1 MTRGH
6 NADIEVWK
14 VLTAN
19 DTGETGSHQAA
30 IHIPKHIV
38 RHGFFPPLNGES
50 FNPECQIVARLE
62 PGGWRLPLRYVY
74 YNGKLSGV
82 NGRDEY
88 RLTGTPRIFDMLT
101 ARAGDLLRFRWL
113 ASGEMEISH
122 HRDSGDDDGSV
133 AGGSAPSS
141 SPHNG
146 WKVIQVVLPSRH

>member
-1 MTRGH
+1 MTTGH

-38 RHGFFPPLNGES
+38 RHGFFPELDEES
-50 FNPECQIVARLE
+50 FNPECQIVARME
-62 PGGWRLPLRYVY
+62 PTGWRLPLRYVY
-74 YNGKLSGV
+74 YNGRLTGV

-88 RLTGTPRIFDMLT
+88 RLTGTPRIFDIVT

-113 ASGEMEISH
+113 DSEEMEITH
-122 HRDSGDDDGSV
+122 HRAIGDD
-133 AGGSAPSS
+133 GGSALTGSGR
-141 SPHNG
+141 NG
-146 WKVIQVVLPSRH
+146 WKVVQVVLPSRHE